1 MSEEAPR
8 PDPQHAGLIDRD
20 HLRAQTMGDEA
31 LSDELLL
38 MLLAQVE
45 ALPGEID
52 RVGAEG
58 RAALGHRLA
67 GAAANLGARRLEA
80 AARAVAV
87 LDRSADGAAAV
98 ARLLGEAAAL
108 ASALRAATCDAVR
121 G

>member
-1 MSEEAPR
+1 MPDQTRHA
-8 PDPQHAGLIDRD
+8 DPQLALLIDQN
-20 HLRAQTMGDEA
+20 HLRAQTMGNEA
-31 LSDELLL
+31 LAAELLL

-45 ALPGEID
+45 ALPGDLD
-52 RVGAEG
+52 RAGAEG

-80 AARAVAV
+80 AAREVAGG
-87 LDRSADGAAAV
+87 DPSADGAAAV

-108 ASALRAATCDAVR
+108 ASDLRASPCDAGR